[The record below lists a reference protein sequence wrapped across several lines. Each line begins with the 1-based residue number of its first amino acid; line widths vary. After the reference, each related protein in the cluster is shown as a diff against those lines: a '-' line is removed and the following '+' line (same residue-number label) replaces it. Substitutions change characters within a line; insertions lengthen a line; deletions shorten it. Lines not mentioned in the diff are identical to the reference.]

1 MLYVFDLI
9 GCVVFAI
16 SGALAAGHAGLDL
29 LGVMTIATITAI
41 GGGTVRDLLM
51 NRHPVFWMR
60 DPRYLYLTCITGL
73 LTVLYVRYFPSPA
86 SLLLVPDAL
95 GLALFAICGAQLAEQ
110 AGNPRIIVALMGML
124 TGTAGGVVRDVLS
137 NQVPLILRKDIY
149 ASAAI
154 AGIVLY
160 LLLRAMRVPTLWA
173 GAAGFVAI
181 AALRLLAV
189 AYGWQLPVFRLV

>member
-1 MLYVFDLI
+1 VLYLLDLI
-9 GCVVFAI
+9 GCAVFAV

-51 NRHPVFWMR
+51 NRHPVFWMC

-86 SLLLVPDAL
+86 AALLVPDAL

-110 AGNPRIIVALMGML
+110 AGHPRIIVVLMGML

-160 LLLRAMRVPTLWA
+160 LLLRALRVSTLWA

-189 AYGWQLPVFRLV
+189 AYGWQLPVFRLA